1 MRLPIRT
8 RLTLL
13 FAGLSAVVL
22 AVAGAALLIGFRS
35 SSMGTVDEGLRSTFE
50 SLAGD
55 PPAAIGRLPASD
67 ETFAQFVTPDGTL
80 VTTEPAATE
89 RLLPPSFTGP
99 LTTTAFF
106 DRVVPT
112 LEEAVPVRV
121 LAGPVDGGV
130 LMVAVDVEEQQLAFA
145 RLVTMV
151 VIGAPVLMA
160 FLAIVGW
167 WLAGSALRPVERL
180 RQEAAAISTLEP
192 SRRLAEPETADELQ
206 RLAETLNAML
216 DRLQEALE
224 RERRFVDEASH
235 ELRTPLGVL
244 RAEVELAL
252 REPRGRDELE
262 AALRSVEEE
271 ANRLGRLT
279 TDLLLLARSD
289 RGRLPVHA
297 VDTDVAD
304 LLQRIAA
311 GFEGRA
317 SAAGVR
323 LTVTADGARGRVD
336 PDRLRQAVEN
346 LVENALRQVGPGG
359 AVDVEASRDGDELLV
374 TVRDDG
380 RGFAEN
386 VLPTAFEPFARD
398 DRRRGDG
405 AGLGLTIVRAVAEA
419 HGGRA
424 TAENLPRGGAAVSL
438 HLPA

>member
-35 SSMGTVDEGLRSTFE
+35 SSVGTVDEGLRSTFE

-55 PPAAIGRLPASD
+55 PAGAIGRWPPSD
-67 ETFAQFVTPDGTL
+67 ETFVQYVTADGTL
-80 VTTEPAATE
+80 ITTEPGAAE
-89 RLLPPSFTGP
+89 RLLPPSITGP
-99 LTTTAFF
+99 LTTLTSY
-106 DRVVPT
+106 DRIVST

-130 LMVAVDVEEQQLAFA
+130 LMVAVDVEDQQLAFA
-145 RLVTMV
+145 RLATMV
-151 VIGAPVLMA
+151 AIGGPVL
-160 FLAIVGW
+160 LALLGLVGW

-180 RQEAAAISTLEP
+180 REEAEAISTLEP
-192 SRRLAEPETADELQ
+192 ARRLPVPETADELQ

-216 DRLQEALE
+216 DRLHDALE

-252 REPRGRDELE
+252 REPRGRDELQ

-297 VDTDVAD
+297 VDTDVGD
-304 LLQRIAA
+304 LLERIAG
-311 GFEGRA
+311 GFSGRA
-317 SAAGVR
+317 TAAGVH
-323 LTVTADGARGRVD
+323 LTVAADGARGRVD

-346 LVENALRQVGPGG
+346 LLENALRHVGPGG
-359 AVDVEASRDGDELLV
+359 AIDLEAARNGDGLHV

-380 RGFAEN
+380 RGFAED